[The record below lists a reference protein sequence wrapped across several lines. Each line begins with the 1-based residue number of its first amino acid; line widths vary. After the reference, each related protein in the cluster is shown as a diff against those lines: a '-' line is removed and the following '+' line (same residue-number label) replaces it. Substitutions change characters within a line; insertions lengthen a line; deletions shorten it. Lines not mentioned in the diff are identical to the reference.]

1 MRGQTDSV
9 ELQGIGPG
17 LPQEAALVLTALEAA
32 GGKENRRQ
40 SVRTTYRATAMLWLF
55 ADAPGSSARVLYTR
69 DVNERGIG
77 FVTRDRLPLGYGGV
91 LRLPS
96 PRSPGQVFSI
106 PCTLYRCR
114 LAAPGWYEGALH
126 FNRDQCEFRPADLTG
141 EQPPADPTSDTDADQ
156 SDATMRD
163 D

>member
-1 MRGQTDSV
+1 M
-9 ELQGIGPG
+9 
-17 LPQEAALVLTALEAA
+17 
-32 GGKENRRQ
+32 
-40 SVRTTYRATAMLWLF
+40 YRATAMLSLF

-91 LRLPS
+91 LRLPA
-96 PRSPGQVFSI
+96 RTQGQIFSI

-126 FNRDQCEFRPADLTG
+126 FNRDQSEFRQPNAQDDLASLTG
-141 EQPPADPTSDTDADQ
+141 NWDADG
-156 SDATMRD
+156 DRAD
-163 D
+163 

>member
-1 MRGQTDSV
+1 MTGQMESM
-9 ELQGIGPG
+9 ELQSDDSS
-17 LPQEAALVLTALEAA
+17 LPQDAALVLTAMEAA
-32 GGKENRRQ
+32 GGRENRRQ
-40 SVRTTYRATAMLWLF
+40 SARTTYHSTAMLWLF

-91 LRLPS
+91 IRLPG
-96 PRSPGQVFSI
+96 PRTPGKIFSI

-126 FNRDQCEFRPADLTG
+126 FNRDQSEFRPRDLAEETAAPEIAFEDDG
-141 EQPPADPTSDTDADQ
+141 ERTT
-156 SDATMRD
+156 
-163 D
+163 

>member
-1 MRGQTDSV
+1 MSGESESI
-9 ELQGIGPG
+9 ELQGDDAA
-17 LPQEAALVLTALEAA
+17 LPQDAALVLTALEAA
-32 GGKENRRQ
+32 GGRENRRQ
-40 SVRTTYRATAMLWLF
+40 SPRMTYRATALLWLF

-77 FVTRDRLPLGYGGV
+77 FVTKDRLPLGYGGV

-96 PRSPGQVFSI
+96 LRTPGQVFSI

-126 FNRDQCEFRPADLTG
+126 FNRDQTEFRPADLTG
-141 EQPPADPTSDTDADQ
+141 KSSPSDGPRDSDADPPG
-156 SDATMRD
+156 
-163 D
+163 